1 MFQSNLQ
8 KKDQPFVA
16 FCNRAALEAKHCNFD
31 CESPQCTAEETA
43 VRDQIIIGL
52 KDNEIRLEALKTH
65 SKV

>member
-1 MFQSNLQ
+1 M
-8 KKDQPFVA
+8 
-16 FCNRAALEAKHCNFD
+16 ALEAKHYNFD
-31 CESPQCTAEETA
+31 CESPQCTAEEIV